1 MATLTF
7 LLGLFFANFN
17 NTSVPVNAGSGQK
30 FETKTSI
37 GKDRADF
44 VIGDDEIGRKP

>member
-17 NTSVPVNAGSGQK
+17 NTSVPAHGGLK

-37 GKDRADF
+37 SKDHADYI
-44 VIGDDEIGRKP
+44 VGDDTIGRKP

>member
-17 NTSVPVNAGSGQK
+17 NTSVPAHGGLK

-44 VIGDDEIGRKP
+44 IIIDESIGRKP

>member
-17 NTSVPVNAGSGQK
+17 NTSAPVNAGSGQK

-37 GKDRADF
+37 GKDRADYI
-44 VIGDDEIGRKP
+44 IGDDALNRKP

>member
-17 NTSVPVNAGSGQK
+17 NTSVPAHGGLK

-44 VIGDDEIGRKP
+44 IIGDDGISRKP